1 MAGPFL
7 FFFYRPILYIGFE
20 VRNFLCLGI
29 PLPLIY
35 IRKNKGAKK
44 EEEQDKRRK
53 KERKPVIS
61 D

>member
-1 MAGPFL
+1 MEGL
-7 FFFYRPILYIGFE
+7 FIFNCYRPILYIGCE
-20 VRNFLCLGI
+20 RRNCICQGI
-29 PLPLIY
+29 ALPLIY